1 MRRAP
6 FVTAGAAIGHS
17 IRPTILAIFRTS
29 RIPRVFPNLPIWPA
43 LSIFFRVL
51 AVGVSGH
58 LLLACGSSG
67 ADFPRAAASGG
78 QTATAQPDDSDL
90 PSLLPPELKV
100 EIDVNLE
107 ILRNSLWTAEAL
119 KSQEASERATK
130 IAALG
135 YDDATDVD
143 RMEYAVTALDGSRPT
158 LVVAQGRFVAATV
171 VDAFRMRWP
180 GATVETRR
188 GVPISVNGEN
198 ALAFVTPK
206 TFASGAPGDVRVALD
221 RAYGVSGGGGGD
233 FGLGALRRD
242 LGGSIP
248 GVSPAVL
255 AVSVIDPQ
263 MRARLGDVF
272 SMPSAITHFGVRMDL
287 GRSLT
292 LTALVLAKDR
302 PAAAQL
308 AHQLTLAARETRSRL
323 ILAAVGLS
331 PILNNLDVATDGARV
346 RITSMVDE
354 ADRAEI
360 RQALQ
365 ALLRLLRAQ

>member
-1 MRRAP
+1 MRRVV
-6 FVTAGAAIGHS
+6 FVRAGAALGHS
-17 IRPTILAIFRTS
+17 VLA
-29 RIPRVFPNLPIWPA
+29 A
-43 LSIFFRVL
+43 VL
-51 AVGVSGH
+51 AVGASGH
-58 LLLACGSSG
+58 LLLGCASTG
-67 ADFPRAAASGG
+67 ADFAKAATPGG
-78 QTATAQPDDSDL
+78 QTAAAQPDDSDL
-90 PSLLPPELKV
+90 PSLLPPGLKV
-100 EIDVNLE
+100 AIDVDLE
-107 ILRNSLWTAEAL
+107 LLRHSLWTAEAL

-171 VDAFRMRWP
+171 VDAFRTRWP

-188 GVPISVNGEN
+188 GISISVNGEN
-198 ALAFVTPK
+198 ALAFVTPR
-206 TFASGAPGDVRVALD
+206 TFVSGAPGDVREAID
-221 RAYGVSGGGGGD
+221 RAYGVGGVGGGD
-233 FGLGALRRD
+233 SGLGALRRD
-242 LGGSIP
+242 LAGSTP

-263 MRARLGDVF
+263 MRARLGEMF
-272 SMPSAITHFGVRMDL
+272 SMSSAMTHFGVRMDL

-292 LTALVLAKDR
+292 VTALVLAKDR
-302 PAAAQL
+302 PAAAEL
-308 AHQLTLAARETRSRL
+308 AHQLTLVTRETKTRL

-354 ADRAEI
+354 GDRAEI

-365 ALLRLLRAQ
+365 ALLRLLRAH